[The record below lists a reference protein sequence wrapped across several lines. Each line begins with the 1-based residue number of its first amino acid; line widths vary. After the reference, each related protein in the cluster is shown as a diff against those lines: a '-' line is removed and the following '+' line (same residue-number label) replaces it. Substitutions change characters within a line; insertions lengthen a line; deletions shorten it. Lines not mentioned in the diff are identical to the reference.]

1 MEHTRTSYSA
11 QEKAEI
17 ILQILSKK
25 TTIQKVAKEKGIA
38 ATLISL
44 WKKQALDAIE
54 ERFQA
59 KPKGRPKMVRD
70 EAPAAEQLKTAR
82 KETRGARIKAAHLET
97 SLRET
102 RVKLA
107 AFENALK
114 PLVAGMGYT
123 LVKEKASRKPRKSR
137 KA

>member
-11 QEKAEI
+11 QEKTEI

-25 TTIQKVAKEKGIA
+25 TSIQKVAKEKGIA

-59 KPKGRPKMVRD
+59 RPKGRPKMVRE
-70 EAPAAEQLKTAR
+70 EAPATEQLKTAR

-97 SLRET
+97 SLREA
-102 RVKLA
+102 RAKLA
-107 AFENALK
+107 ALEEQLK
-114 PLVAGMGYT
+114 PFVGGLGYK
-123 LVKEKASRKPRKSR
+123 LVKEKAPRKPRK
-137 KA
+137 A